1 MSKEKKKEQDS
12 SFLSKES
19 TKSQLSSFLSK
30 ESTKSQSSSF
40 LSKESTKSQ
49 SSSFLSKESKKSS
62 SIGDEIY
69 EKYNIDQKIID
80 EINDDKDKFN
90 LLLELIY
97 KYKKKELKE
106 LTQSP
111 FVIKRDIK
119 S

>member
-1 MSKEKKKEQDS
+1 MKSKTTEVKSSSMSKRSSVSGKKS
-12 SFLSKES
+12 LSISKRS
-19 TKSQLSSFLSK
+19 T
-30 ESTKSQSSSF
+30 
-40 LSKESTKSQ
+40 
-49 SSSFLSKESKKSS
+49 KKSS